1 MIRSVLS
8 VLTGI
13 VVLTITSFA
22 IEAAADPLL
31 TRMFPRTLSDH
42 AAITHNLPASLF
54 MFFYTS
60 LCVVAGGYVT
70 GYLAHRH
77 PAMHAV
83 VMGAVQMAL
92 TVWAMLSFP
101 PDLPPLRN
109 WIVAILLAIPT
120 AWFGG
125 FLRAKQLE
133 REASV

>member
-8 VLTGI
+8 VLAGI

-22 IEAAADPLL
+22 IEAAVDPLL
-31 TRMFPRTLSDH
+31 ARIFPKALPDH
-42 AAITHNLPASLF
+42 AAMTHNLPASLF
-54 MFFYTS
+54 MFSYTS

-70 GYLAHRH
+70 GYLARHH
-77 PAMHAV
+77 PALHAM
-83 VMGAVQMAL
+83 VMGAVQAAL
-92 TVWAMLSFP
+92 TVWAMISL
-101 PDLPPLRN
+101 PDVAPLRN

-133 REASV
+133 KRASA

>member
-8 VLTGI
+8 VLAGI
-13 VVLTITSFA
+13 VVLTVTSFA
-22 IEAAADPLL
+22 IEAAVDPLL
-31 TRMFPRTLSDH
+31 ARMFPRTLPDH

-70 GYLAHRH
+70 GYLARRR
-77 PAMHAV
+77 PAVHAV
-83 VMGAVQMAL
+83 VMGAVQAAL
-92 TVWAMLSFP
+92 TVWAMFSFP
-101 PDLPPLRN
+101 DVAPLRN

-120 AWFGG
+120 AWLGG

-133 REASV
+133 RRV

>member
-8 VLTGI
+8 VLAGI
-13 VVLTITSFA
+13 VVLTVTSFA
-22 IEAAADPLL
+22 IEAAVDPLL
-31 TRMFPRTLSDH
+31 ARIFPNALPDH
-42 AAITHNLPASLF
+42 AAITHNLPASVF

-60 LCVVAGGYVT
+60 LCIVAGGYVT
-70 GYLAHRH
+70 GRLARRR
-77 PAMHAV
+77 PAQHAA
-83 VMGAVQMAL
+83 VMGAVQAAL

-101 PDLPPLRN
+101 DVAPLRN

-133 REASV
+133 RRASA

>member
-8 VLTGI
+8 VLAGI
-13 VVLTITSFA
+13 VVLTVTSFA
-22 IEAAADPLL
+22 IEAAVDPLL
-31 TRMFPRTLSDH
+31 ARIFSNALPDH

-70 GYLAHRH
+70 GYLARRH

-83 VMGAVQMAL
+83 VMGAVQAAL
-92 TVWAMLSFP
+92 TVWAMISFP
-101 PDLPPLRN
+101 PDVAPLRN

-120 AWFGG
+120 AWLGG

-133 REASV
+133 RRASA